1 MNGPNVN
8 YEFNYRDEV
17 ETNGQLDIEKVK
29 KVLYEYELLKEK
41 IDRDGRDAEK
51 EIEKLEAIVD
61 ELEGELDSI
70 EGDYEVLRNFVS
82 DVAEGGFT
90 LEEAIARAKHLQ
102 NMTVAV

>member
-51 EIEKLEAIVD
+51 EIEKLESIVD
-61 ELEGELDSI
+61 ELEGELNSI

-82 DVAEGGFT
+82 DVAEGDFT
-90 LEEAIARAKHLQ
+90 LDEAIARAKHLQ